1 MPKGV
6 TRRRPRTRAAL
17 LKAALET
24 FAEHGFHAT
33 TIEQI
38 CERAGYTRGAYYS
51 NFASKEE
58 LFLALFDE
66 HSDRTVRRLAESID
80 ALTAEEYTLTRL
92 AELAARV
99 EPDERDWY
107 LVTTEFTLHAIR
119 DPQAAWVLARH
130 DARLRTEIARG
141 LTLVLR
147 RAGRE
152 LTVDADRFARLL
164 IALRE
169 GGLAQ
174 SYVEPAELPPGSLER
189 QFLAPLLEVST
200 REIPGAGASTGTGT
214 GIDDAA
220 EGEGQSKRSGSDAVI

>member
-33 TIEQI
+33 SIEQI

-66 HSDRTVRRLAESID
+66 HSERIVRRLTEAVD
-80 ALTAEEYTLTRL
+80 ALADEDCTLERL
-92 AELAARV
+92 AELASRI

-119 DPQAAWVLARH
+119 DRQAAWVLARH
-130 DARLRTEIARG
+130 DARLRAEIARG
-141 LTLVLR
+141 LTAVLR

-152 LTVDADRFARLL
+152 LTVDADRFARMLF
-164 IALRE
+164 ALRE

-174 SYVEPAELPPGSLER
+174 SYVEPEELPPGSLER
-189 QFLAPLLEVST
+189 EFLAPLLAVST
-200 REIPGAGASTGTGT
+200 REVGA
-214 GIDDAA
+214 DDDVSRR
-220 EGEGQSKRSGSDAVI
+220 GRGPTP

>member
-6 TRRRPRTRAAL
+6 TKRRPRTRAAL

-24 FAEHGFHAT
+24 FAEHGFHAAS
-33 TIEQI
+33 IEQI

-66 HSDRTVRRLAESID
+66 HSERIVRRLAEAVDS
-80 ALTAEEYTLTRL
+80 LTAEEYTLERL
-92 AELAARV
+92 ADLASRV
-99 EPDERDWY
+99 DPDERDWY

-119 DPQAAWVLARH
+119 DRQAAWVLARH
-130 DARLRTEIARG
+130 DARLRAEIARG
-141 LTLVLR
+141 LRIVLH

-152 LTVDADRFARLL
+152 LTVDADRFARVL

-174 SYVEPAELPPGSLER
+174 SYVEPDELPPGSLER
-189 QFLAPLLEVST
+189 DFLARLLEAST
-200 REIPGAGASTGTGT
+200 RPLHPSDHGTG
-214 GIDDAA
+214 
-220 EGEGQSKRSGSDAVI
+220 QPRP

>member
-1 MPKGV
+1 MPTGA
-6 TRRRPRTRAAL
+6 TGRRPRACTRAAL
-17 LKAALET
+17 LEAALAA

-33 TIEQI
+33 TIERI

-51 NFASKEE
+51 NFAGKEE

-66 HSDRTVRRLAESID
+66 HSERTVRRLAAAID
-80 ALTAEEYTLTRL
+80 ALAPEECTLARL
-92 AELAARV
+92 AELAAAI

-130 DARLRTEIARG
+130 DARLRAEIARG
-141 LTLVLR
+141 VTLMLH

-174 SYVEPAELPPGSLER
+174 SYVEPEALPPGTLER
-189 QFLAPLLEVST
+189 EFLPPLLAAST
-200 REIPGAGASTGTGT
+200 RPRDGA
-214 GIDDAA
+214 
-220 EGEGQSKRSGSDAVI
+220 QPNRSGSDAVI